1 MKTINDINACRF
13 RSLVAMAALL
23 LSSVAMADP
32 VAKVNVDFARRI
44 GKIKPM
50 HCVGQGPIQ
59 GWDNYS
65 LFSYLK
71 EAHIPF
77 ARLHDVGGAFGKMLY
92 VDIPNLFRDFD
103 ADENDPANYDFTFTD
118 RLLKAFVENG
128 VEPFFRLGVT
138 IENRTEVK
146 KYRIYPP
153 KDVAKW
159 ARICEHV
166 VAHYNAGWADGFKFG
181 IRYWEIWN
189 EPDDRGD
196 PQSSFMWCGTFADY
210 CRLYEITS
218 KRLKAKFPEI
228 RIGGYASCGY
238 YGAKKGVALSEAIPE
253 DWRPKRQDHDNYHF
267 IRCTLDFLDYV
278 RDRSCPLDFFSF
290 HSYDKPNRILEQIT
304 SVSREMKLR
313 GISPELILDEWLP
326 SPSLE
331 RVFSAEQNVDV
342 ARTLVGAQHSD
353 LSMLML
359 YDARISA
366 RNPYAPLFNP
376 MTAKPEGAYYAL
388 QYFGELYRRGE
399 EAEVTVAGDGDG
411 LCVCAATD
419 GRTDGAVMLVNAG
432 DKPVALDFGDRA
444 VKFRFGSLTER
455 DRNGVALFDVPK
467 ALPAKSFA
475 LLVFGL

>member
-1 MKTINDINACRF
+1 MKANRDFQSNRVRGLIASAAMVLTF
-13 RSLVAMAALL
+13 VAMAE
-23 LSSVAMADP
+23 P
-32 VAKVNVDFARRI
+32 TAKVNVDFTRRI

-59 GWDNYS
+59 GWDDFS
-65 LFSYLK
+65 LFRYLK
-71 EAHIPF
+71 EAHIPS

-118 RLLKAFVENG
+118 RLLKALVENG

-153 KDVAKW
+153 KDFAKW
-159 ARICEHV
+159 ARIFEHV

-196 PQSSFMWCGTFADY
+196 PQSSFMWCGSFADY
-210 CRLYEITS
+210 CRLYETAS
-218 KRLKAKFPEI
+218 KHLKAKFPELK
-228 RIGGYASCGY
+228 IGGFASCGY
-238 YGAKKGVALSEAIPE
+238 YGAEGGVALSEAMPK
-253 DWRPKRQDHDNYHF
+253 DWQPKKQGHDHYHF

-278 RDRSCPLDFFSF
+278 RDHSCPLDFFSF
-290 HSYDKPNRILEQIT
+290 HSYDRPERVLEQVA

-313 GISPELILDEWLP
+313 GISPELILNEWLP
-326 SPSLE
+326 QPSME
-331 RVFSAEQNVDV
+331 RVFSAEQNVDI
-342 ARTLVGAQHSD
+342 ARTLVGAQHSE
-353 LSMLML
+353 LAMLML

-388 QYFGELYRRGE
+388 QYFGELYRRGWE
-399 EAEVTVAGDGDG
+399 TATSVAGGEAG
-411 LCVCAATD
+411 LCVCAASD

-432 DKPVALDFGDRA
+432 DQPAELDFGDLA
-444 VKFRFGSLTER
+444 AKFRFGSLTER
-455 DRNGVALFDVPK
+455 DRNGAAFFDLPK
-467 ALPAKSFA
+467 TLPAQSFA
-475 LLVFGL
+475 LLVFDL